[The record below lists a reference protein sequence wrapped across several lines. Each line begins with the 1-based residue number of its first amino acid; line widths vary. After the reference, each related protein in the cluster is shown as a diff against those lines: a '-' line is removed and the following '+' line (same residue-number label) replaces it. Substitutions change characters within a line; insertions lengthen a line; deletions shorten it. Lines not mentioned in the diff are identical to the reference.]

1 MKSGA
6 RAWLSFSRSIL
17 FTFHFSLFT
26 FHLTVPIEIKELHIK
41 VTVNA
46 PGGGGQQNGSPAAP
60 ASPSASAQPSADK
73 EAMVAECVE
82 QVLQILQAKS
92 ER

>member
-1 MKSGA
+1 MA
-6 RAWLSFSRSIL
+6 L
-17 FTFHFSLFT
+17 LFT
-26 FHLTVPIEIKELHIK
+26 FHLFHFSLKKTVPIEIKELHIK

-46 PGGGGQQNGSPAAP
+46 PGGAGQQNGSPAAP

-82 QVLQILQAKS
+82 QVLQILQAKN